1 MENSTKEQLQ
11 CLISENK
18 KEIDFYQSI
27 VNARSKNSTREMF
40 GWLSIISILL
50 AGYFGG
56 FVSDGTGMFLSICS
70 VIIIVYYFKLVNDDS
85 RIDESLRGAKIK
97 EVEYVRYLDEIP

>member
-1 MENSTKEQLQ
+1 
-11 CLISENK
+11 
-18 KEIDFYQSI
+18 
-27 VNARSKNSTREMF
+27 
-40 GWLSIISILL
+40 
-50 AGYFGG
+50 
-56 FVSDGTGMFLSICS
+56 MFLSICS